1 MIQHISRTKN
11 SDFHI
16 EAIGSQSITL
26 MGPSEIPQT
35 VTATHRLPLAFARKS
50 RDQNGRACAANKNKL
65 RLITIFYAN
74 PAKAQNKNLKTV
86 DKVNE

>member
-1 MIQHISRTKN
+1 MIQHISRTVN

-35 VTATHRLPLAFARKS
+35 VTMTYAGCPSPLPTKAETKMVAHAQQIKI
-50 RDQNGRACAANKNKL
+50 NCA
-65 RLITIFYAN
+65 
-74 PAKAQNKNLKTV
+74 
-86 DKVNE
+86 